1 MGYRDWD
8 ETAGVDRVSDWLL
21 KNWAVRVVLVSAVA
35 LLAFGVDVASS
46 PAALRTWII
55 IAVLVAAATIAL
67 VQFVRA
73 RRRRRTHAQLD
84 RAE

>member
-8 ETAGVDRVSDWLL
+8 ETAAVDRVSDWLL

-35 LLAFGVDVASS
+35 LLAFGVDVASP
-46 PAALRTWII
+46 PAAFRTWFIV
-55 IAVLVAAATIAL
+55 AVLVAAATIAL

-73 RRRRRTHAQLD
+73 RRRRRTHPRPD

>member
-8 ETAGVDRVSDWLL
+8 ETAAVDRVSDWLL
-21 KNWAVRVVLVSAVA
+21 RNWAVRVVLVSAVA
-35 LLAFGVDVASS
+35 LLAFGVDVASP
-46 PAALRTWII
+46 PAALRTWFMV
-55 IAVLVAAATIAL
+55 AVLVAAATIAL

-73 RRRRRTHAQLD
+73 RRRWRMHPRPD